1 MDSVRVLI
9 WPNLSIS
16 KDIAAD
22 SAFNIIN
29 DLITF
34 ILKHRD
40 WHFYVAIPEGFETS
54 YVFQHFPNLNTPN
67 ITLLP
72 CPMSFSRRLTGYE
85 FDWKAMRAA
94 IKVWDIDLDL
104 IISMLPEYT
113 NTLSQFFSRSTDRH
127 LGHIN
132 VPLIS
137 LFNWC
142 HSWNN
147 RHEQVQDSRV
157 AFRQFEGDVFAD
169 ETWSISDF
177 ETTLI
182 KELRKRWGNESIINK
197 PIIHLN
203 YGVDASKY
211 DSFISTPKSRLIDG
225 KVRILWN
232 HRNGRYKGTDR
243 FIQLV
248 KDLKTVRNDFIFV
261 LKNPAWCDPSLQ
273 DNKIKK
279 FIVDCADV
287 LEVCGPD
294 SLDKSKP
301 DYYKDMAK
309 CDIGFSASKFETW
322 GISILEAAYLDL
334 AILAP
339 ANLTFEEMLGNDYK
353 YLYKNK
359 NDMMIKIHEL
369 IDEIK
374 LNKNMGCRHHVID
387 YSWDNLISDWIYY
400 IERAINVRRSQDYTE
415 DADKR
420 VKVCE
425 VAKVYGK
432 PFTKKDLR
440 DTIKYIKP
448 NGKEYTLLTG
458 FEEANWSRQRCVLL
472 KFGFK
477 DDCHKSQPTFYHPDW
492 NKDE

>member
-1 MDSVRVLI
+1 MDSVRILL

-16 KDIAAD
+16 KDISAD
-22 SAFNIIN
+22 SAFNITN

-34 ILKHRD
+34 ILKHRN
-40 WHFYVAIPEGFETS
+40 WHFYVAIPDTFEIS
-54 YVFQHFPNLNTPN
+54 YVLQYFPNLNKPN

-85 FDWKAMRAA
+85 FDWKAMRKA
-94 IKVWDIDLDL
+94 IKVWEIDLDL

-132 VPLIS
+132 VPLVS

-142 HSWNN
+142 HSWDN

-169 ETWSISDF
+169 ETWSISQF
-177 ETTLI
+177 ETFLI
-182 KELRKRWGNESIINK
+182 KEMRKRWGNETIINK
-197 PIIHLN
+197 PIYELN

-211 DSFISTPKSRLIDG
+211 DINVDKAHEQDG

-248 KDLKTVRNDFIFV
+248 KDLSDIRKDFVVV

-279 FIVDCADV
+279 FVIDCADV
-287 LEVCGPD
+287 LEVCGQD
-294 SLDKSKP
+294 SLNKAKP
-301 DYYKDMAK
+301 EYYVDMAK
-309 CDIGFSASKFETW
+309 CDVAFSASKFETW
-322 GISILEAAYLDL
+322 GLSILEAAYLDL
-334 AILAP
+334 AVVAP
-339 ANLTFEEMLGNDYK
+339 AKLTFEEMLGSDYP
-353 YLYKNK
+353 YLYKDK
-359 NDMMIKIHEL
+359 NDMMNKMNDL
-369 IDEIK
+369 IDKIQSGQD
-374 LNKNMGCRHHVID
+374 MGCRSRVLK
-387 YSWDNLISDWIYY
+387 YKWDILIHKWIEA
-400 IERAINVRRSQDYTE
+400 IERCINTRRSQDYTE
-415 DADKR
+415 RADKR
-420 VKVCE
+420 VKICE
-425 VAKVYGK
+425 VAKMYGK

-440 DTIKYIKP
+440 DNIKYIKP

-472 KFGFK
+472 NYGFK
-477 DDCHKSQPTFYHPDW
+477 DDCSKSQPTFYYPDW
-492 NKDE
+492 ISNE